1 VKERKI
7 RHLSLIDGKFQQKIR
22 KLNQAIKNT
31 SCPNMIYSKNVYI
44 KAVWGF
50 PWGLDDKESACNAGD
65 PCSIPGLGRSPGEG
79 NGNPLQFSSL
89 ENSIDRGAWWATVH
103 GVAESWTQLSDYT
116 FQKQFN
122 TGYLLLYLI
131 IVLLSV
137 SIQFSRSVVSDSLQP
152 HEPQHT
158 RPPVHHQLLE
168 STQTHVH

>member
-1 VKERKI
+1 MTMNLKRKVKERKI

-31 SCPNMIYSKNVYI
+31 SCPNVIYSKNVYI

-89 ENSIDRGAWWATVH
+89 ENSMDRGAWWVTVH
-103 GVAESWTQLSDYT
+103 GVVESWTQLSDYT
-116 FQKQFN
+116 F
-122 TGYLLLYLI
+122 Y
-131 IVLLSV
+131 
-137 SIQFSRSVVSDSLQP
+137 FSEAV
-152 HEPQHT
+152 
-158 RPPVHHQLLE
+158 
-168 STQTHVH
+168 